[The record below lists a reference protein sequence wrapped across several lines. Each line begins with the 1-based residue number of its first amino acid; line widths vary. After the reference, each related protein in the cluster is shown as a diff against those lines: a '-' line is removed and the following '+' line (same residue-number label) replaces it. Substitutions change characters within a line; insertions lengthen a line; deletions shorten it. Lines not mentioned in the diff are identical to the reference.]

1 MKRLAV
7 LGASGHGKVI
17 AEIAELLGWNVTFFD
32 DAFPEISKLEVW
44 QVKGTTADLLALLSG
59 FDGCIVAIGN
69 NEIRLDK
76 TLMLEAKQ
84 ANLVALIH
92 PSAVVSQY
100 SQIGDGAVVMA
111 GAVINPF
118 ASIGLASIINTGATV
133 DHDCVLG
140 DGVHISPGA
149 NVAGTVSIGNE
160 SWVGIGAII
169 KQGLLIGEKVT
180 VGAGAVVVS
189 NLPSNVVA
197 IGVPAKVKK

>member
-7 LGASGHGKVI
+7 LGASGHGKVV

-32 DAFPEISKLEVW
+32 DAFPEMSKLEVW
-44 QVKGTTADLLALLSG
+44 QVKGTTTDLLATLSD
-59 FDGCIVAIGN
+59 FEGCIVAIGN

-76 TLMLEAKQ
+76 ALMLESKQ
-84 ANLVALIH
+84 ANLVALVH
-92 PSAVVSQY
+92 PLAVVSQY
-100 SQIGDGAVVMA
+100 SQVGVGSVVMA

-118 ASIGLASIINTGATV
+118 TSIELANIINTGATI
-133 DHDCVLG
+133 DHDCILG
-140 DGVHISPGA
+140 AGVHISPGA
-149 NVAGTVSIGNE
+149 NLAGAVCIGNQ
-160 SWVGIGAII
+160 SWVGIGAVI

>member
-1 MKRLAV
+1 MKRLAI
-7 LGASGHGKVI
+7 LGASGHGKVV

-32 DAFPEISKLEVW
+32 DAFPEISTLEVW
-44 QVKGTTADLLALLSG
+44 QVKGTTTDLLASISD
-59 FDGCIVAIGN
+59 FEGCIVAIGN

-76 TLMLEAKQ
+76 TVMLQSKQ
-84 ANLVALIH
+84 ANLVTLIH

-100 SQIGDGAVVMA
+100 SQIGVGTVVMA

-118 ASIGLASIINTGATV
+118 ASIGLASIINTSATV

-140 DGVHISPGA
+140 NGVHISPGA
-149 NVAGTVSIGNE
+149 NLAGTVSIGNE
-160 SWVGIGAII
+160 GWVGIGAVI

>member
-1 MKRLAV
+1 MKRLAI
-7 LGASGHGKVI
+7 LGASGHGKVV

-32 DAFPEISKLEVW
+32 DAFPEMSKLEVW
-44 QVKGTTADLLALLSG
+44 QVKGTTADLLASLSD
-59 FDGCIVAIGN
+59 FEGCIVAIGN

-76 TLMLEAKQ
+76 TVTLQSKQ
-84 ANLVALIH
+84 TPLVTLIH
-92 PSAVVSQY
+92 PSAVVSSY
-100 SQIGDGAVVMA
+100 SQVGVGSVVMA

-118 ASIGLASIINTGATV
+118 ASVGLANIINTGATI
-133 DHDCVLG
+133 DHDCILG
-140 DGVHISPGA
+140 AGVHISPGA
-149 NVAGTVSIGNE
+149 NLAGTVSIGNE
-160 SWVGIGAII
+160 GWVGIGAVI